1 MALPE
6 GIQTVTVLGQ
16 RTHPDGTPMRGSI
29 RLVPTAGRFVHAETG
44 LDVQGAA
51 EEPYDSATGDYSI
64 TVVASD
70 ADGINPSG
78 GTYQLTLTAYDAKT
92 VTYTVLL
99 PKATPVVKF
108 AAIAPVDPD
117 DGDYVVVE
125 GPVGPAGPAGAD
137 GEQGPQGLQGPAGQT
152 GATGPTG
159 PKGDTGAQGPVG
171 PAGETGPAGAQGP
184 AGSQGPAG
192 ATGAT
197 GAAGPKGDTGSTGPT
212 GPTGATGATGPAG
225 VPPTGDQAGV
235 TRTVAKSA
243 DESVTGS
250 VVLQADD
257 HLSIT
262 VTAGG
267 TYAIDAMLVAIGDPA
282 ADLLLT
288 LAAPPGSTGH
298 WTPGAITL
306 GVSDGTGS
314 IRLTRYDL
322 GQSIGVGITAAGLI
336 VAPLGT
342 LTAGTDGTLSVQW
355 SQAVSTATAT
365 TLRAGSWLR
374 LTRTS

>member
-6 GIQTVTVLGQ
+6 GIETVTITGR
-16 RTHPDGTPMRGSI
+16 RTHPDGTAMRGSI

-51 EEPYDSATGDYSI
+51 EEPYDLATGDYSI

-78 GTYQLTLTAYDAKT
+78 GTYQLTLTAYDAKS
-92 VTYTVLL
+92 VTHTVLL
-99 PKATPVVKF
+99 PKAVPVVK
-108 AAIAPVDPD
+108 AADLLPVEPD
-117 DGDYVVVE
+117 VGEYAIVP
-125 GPVGPAGPAGAD
+125 GPEGPAGPAGAD
-137 GEQGPQGLQGPAGQT
+137 GDPGPQGLQGPPGSTGPTGAQGEPGPQGPT
-152 GATGPTG
+152 GPTGPAGATGPVG
-159 PKGDTGAQGPVG
+159 PKGDTGAQGPAGPPG
-171 PAGETGPAGAQGP
+171 PAGTA
-184 AGSQGPAG
+184 
-192 ATGAT
+192 
-197 GAAGPKGDTGSTGPT
+197 
-212 GPTGATGATGPAG
+212 
-225 VPPTGDQAGV
+225 PTGDQPGV
-235 TRTVAKSA
+235 TRTVAKAA
-243 DESVTGS
+243 DESVTNS
-250 VVLQADD
+250 AVLQADD

-288 LAAPPGSTGH
+288 FAAPPGSTGH

-322 GQSIGVGITAAGLI
+322 GQSIGVGVTAAGI
-336 VAPLGT
+336 IAAPLGT
-342 LTAGTDGTLSVQW
+342 LTAGADGTLTVQW
-355 SQAVSTATAT
+355 AQAVSTATAII
-365 TLRAGSWLR
+365 LRAGSWLR